1 MSATRVA
8 HPKSGALVA
17 RPRVLRSVP
26 LDRHAVIEAS
36 AGTGKTFTLEHLVV
50 ELVLAGDVPLDQ
62 VLVVTFTEKATNE
75 LRVRVRGKLED
86 LLAGCGRAPDDAE
99 IAAGDFWTI
108 DDAARAKIAR
118 ALHAFDGATIATIH
132 AFCQRVLRD
141 NAFASGR
148 LFEEQQVDGRDAFAR
163 AFREALRCD
172 VARDP
177 VRSAWLEAG
186 LRAGR
191 SVGGIEELLWDCI
204 QAKAELRPEFDPRR
218 LEEAIAAFPLEEAR
232 LTEGKTNLRAWGVPA
247 NTVTALGGRLWEL
260 ALVVE
265 EARDA
270 GSPQQFVLEAEQ
282 RVDFAYLIEK
292 LTPLGPRPGPTGR
305 ACAAALA
312 IARATPSMQAAL
324 AATILPAVR
333 AELARRKRLAGQYD
347 FDDMLSLVDEALR
360 GPRAGALV
368 AAMRERWRYALIDE
382 FQDTDETQWDI
393 FRRAFFERQPRG
405 EGAGASVLYLVGDPK
420 QSIYRF
426 RGADVQTYL
435 RARDE
440 IVAAGGALLRLGD
453 NYRATPA
460 LVGATNALFAPPY
473 FTGRV
478 AYEPVSCGRPDR
490 ALVDGEGRPV
500 TPLHVVRFERDVPVA
515 SYGTLVAR
523 EIRRITDPERP
534 WRLDGEPL
542 GHRDVFVLTRTKA
555 EGRAVAACLR
565 AAGVPHAFYKE
576 EGLFQ
581 TDEAKEIRALLDAVD
596 APHDRA
602 RRLAAWMTP
611 FFGLPLG
618 DVERARDLPA
628 THPYVARLGAWKAL
642 ADARDFDRLFES
654 LVRDSGVVRR
664 ELFFADGER
673 DLTNYL
679 HVFELLLEQTRRGHC
694 TLRDLVHLL
703 TGLIDMT
710 RLTLDLEGNVQRLE
724 SDRRA
729 VQITTIHKAK
739 GLEAPVVFIAG
750 GWTQGRADDVHVY
763 HEDERRLGWVGK
775 ARADVKALVVQEE
788 REEQQRLLYVALTRA
803 MGRLVLPCLLRD
815 GKPDRLRGPYEA
827 VHRRVF
833 ELSNAGGDLVSVEDL
848 PRLVAIAGGRT
859 QAAAEAP
866 WQPPVALLTEADGPG
881 DHEALRESRAG
892 AVVTSYTRMH
902 ASRSSAR
909 AEWTEANER
918 RMEKAAEELDASR
931 PVALRSA
938 RASGVFLHEVLERVP
953 LASFAERD
961 FAAWRARPEVG
972 ALVEDAMAV
981 HRVPPEQRE
990 HAERLVWAAL
1000 TTPVALPGGETL
1012 ARIADADRV
1021 VREMEFVFSV
1031 TGAGAFVRGSLDLAF
1046 EHRGRTYFVDWK
1058 TDSLGSY
1065 ARDALAAHVEAHYAD
1080 QVQLYAL
1087 ATVKLLG
1094 IEKQAEHD
1102 ARFGG
1107 LLYCFLRGMDGGD
1120 QGVWSA
1126 RPTWAEVT
1134 AWDEALARRWRTP

>member
-1 MSATRVA
+1 VSTTR
-8 HPKSGALVA
+8 VA

-26 LDRHAVIEAS
+26 IDRHAVIEAS

-50 ELVLAGDVPLDQ
+50 ELVLAGDVPLDR

-86 LLAGCGRAPDDAE
+86 LLAGRGRAPDGAE
-99 IAAGDFWTI
+99 LAAGDFWTI
-108 DDAARAKIAR
+108 DDASRAKLAR

-148 LFEEQQVDGRDAFAR
+148 LFEEQHVDGRGAFAR

-186 LRAGR
+186 LRAGF
-191 SVGGIEELLWDCI
+191 SIGGIEELLWSCM
-204 QAKAELRPEFDPRR
+204 QAKAELRPDFDPRA
-218 LEEAIAAFPLEEAR
+218 LDEAIAAFPVDEAR
-232 LTEGKTNLRAWGVPA
+232 LTEGKANLRAWGLPA
-247 NTVTALGGRLWEL
+247 NTVNALGGALWEL
-260 ALVVE
+260 ALLVE
-265 EARDA
+265 AVQ
-270 GSPQQFVLEAEQ
+270 GGGTPQEFVLEVDQ
-282 RVDFAYLIEK
+282 RVNLGYVVEK
-292 LTPLGPRPGPTGR
+292 LAPLGPRPGPTGR
-305 ACAAALA
+305 VCAATLAL
-312 IARATPSMQAAL
+312 ARATPTMRAAL
-324 AATILPAVR
+324 AAIVLPAVR
-333 AELARRKRLAGQYD
+333 AELARRKRLAGLYD

-360 GPRAGALV
+360 GPAAGALV
-368 AAMRERWRYALIDE
+368 AAMRERWLYALIDE
-382 FQDTDETQWDI
+382 FQDTDEAQWDI
-393 FRRAFFERQPRG
+393 FRRAFFESRG
-405 EGAGASVLYLVGDPK
+405 EGAGASVLYIVGDPK

-440 IVAAGGALLRLGD
+440 IVAGGGALLRLAD

-460 LVGATNALFAPPY
+460 LVGATNALFAEPY

-490 ALVDGEGRPV
+490 TLVDGEGRPV
-500 TPLHVVRFERDVPVA
+500 TPLHVVPFERDVPVA
-515 SYGTLVAR
+515 SYGSLLAR
-523 EIRRITDPERP
+523 EIRRIADPERP

-542 GHRDVFVLTRTKA
+542 GYRDVFVLTRTKA

-581 TDEAKEIRALLDAVD
+581 ADEAKEIRALLDAVD

-611 FFGLPLG
+611 FFGLPLE

-628 THPYVARLGAWKAL
+628 THPYVARLAAWKAL

-664 ELFFADGER
+664 EIFFADGER

-703 TGLIDMT
+703 TGLIEGT
-710 RLTLDLEGNVQRLE
+710 RLPLDLEGNVQRLE

-739 GLEAPVVFIAG
+739 GLEAPVVLIAG
-750 GWTQGRADDVHVY
+750 GWTQGRADDLHVY
-763 HEDERRLGWVGK
+763 HERDRRLAWVGK
-775 ARADVKALVVQEE
+775 ARADVKALVSEE
-788 REEQQRLLYVALTRA
+788 ESEEQQRLVYVALTRA
-803 MGRLVLPCLLRD
+803 IGRLVVPCILRN
-815 GKPDRLRGPYEA
+815 GRPDPRIRGPYEA
-827 VHRRVF
+827 INGRVA
-833 ELSNAGGDLVSVEDL
+833 ELAAAAGDLVSVEDL
-848 PRLVAIAGGRT
+848 PRLVAITGGRT
-859 QAAAEAP
+859 DAPRAAP
-866 WQPPVALLTEADGPG
+866 WQPPVAPLTESAEPG
-881 DHEALRESRAG
+881 DHAALRESHAG

-902 ASRSSAR
+902 ASRCSAR
-909 AEWTEANER
+909 AAGAEATER
-918 RMEKAAEELDASR
+918 RIEKVAEELDAAR

-938 RASGVFLHEVLERVP
+938 RTSGVFLHEVLERVP
-953 LASFAERD
+953 LASFAAAD
-961 FAAWRARPEVG
+961 FDAWRRLPEV
-972 ALVEDAMAV
+972 AAVVEDAMAV
-981 HRVPPEQRE
+981 HRVAPEQRE
-990 HAERLVWAAL
+990 HAERLVWLAF

-1021 VREMEFVFSV
+1021 VREMEFVFAV
-1031 TGAGAFVRGSLDLAF
+1031 TGSGAYVRGSLDLAF

-1058 TDSLGSY
+1058 TDSLASY
-1065 ARDALAAHVEAHYAD
+1065 ARPALPAHVEAHYAD
-1080 QVQLYAL
+1080 QVHLYAL

-1094 IEKQAEHD
+1094 IATKAEHD

-1107 LLYCFLRGMDGGD
+1107 LLYCFLRGFDERGAGL
-1120 QGVWSA
+1120 WSA
-1126 RPTWAEVT
+1126 RPSWEDVG
-1134 AWDEALARRWRTP
+1134 AWDEALARRWRAT

>member
-1 MSATRVA
+1 MR
-8 HPKSGALVA
+8 VA

-50 ELVLAGDVPLDQ
+50 ELVLAGDVPLDR

-75 LRVRVRGKLED
+75 LRVRVRGKLEE
-86 LLAGCGRAPDDAE
+86 LLAGRGRAPDDAE

-186 LRAGR
+186 LRAGW
-191 SVGGIEELLWDCI
+191 SVGDIEELLWDCV
-204 QAKAELRPEFDPRR
+204 QAKAELRPEFDPRV
-218 LEEAIAAFPLEEAR
+218 LEEAIAAFPLDDAR
-232 LTEGKTNLRAWGVPA
+232 RTDGPTTLRACGVHA
-247 NTVTALGGRLWEL
+247 STAKKLGSQLYEL
-260 ALVVE
+260 ALLVE
-265 EARDA
+265 RVRD
-270 GSPQQFVLEAEQ
+270 GGNPQSFVLEAE
-282 RVDFAYLIEK
+282 REEVELGYLVENLAGIDH
-292 LTPLGPRPGPTGR
+292 RPGPTAR

-324 AATILPAVR
+324 AATMLPAVR
-333 AELARRKRLAGQYD
+333 DELARRKRLAGQYD
-347 FDDMLSLVDEALR
+347 FDDMLGLVDEALR

-382 FQDTDETQWDI
+382 FQDTDEMQWDI
-393 FRRAFFERQPRG
+393 FRRAFFERQRGG
-405 EGAGASVLYLVGDPK
+405 EGEGTSVLYLVGDPK

-490 ALVDGEGRPV
+490 SLVDGDGRAV
-500 TPLHVVRFERDVPVA
+500 TPLHVVRFERDVPPS
-515 SYGTLVAR
+515 SYSALVAR

-555 EGRAVAACLR
+555 EGRTVAASLR

-611 FFGLPLG
+611 FFGLPLD

-664 ELFFADGER
+664 ELFFAEGER

-679 HVFELLLEQTRRGHC
+679 HVFELLLEHTRRGNC

-703 TGLIDMT
+703 TGLVEQT
-710 RLTLDLEGNVQRLE
+710 RMPLDLEGNVQRLE

-750 GWTQGRADDVHVY
+750 GWSQGRADAVHVY
-763 HEDERRLGWVGK
+763 HEDERRFAWVGK
-775 ARADVKALVVQEE
+775 ARADVKALVTQEE
-788 REEQQRLLYVALTRA
+788 REEQQRLFYVALTRA
-803 MGRLVLPCLLRD
+803 MGRLVVPCLLRD
-815 GKPDRLRGPYEA
+815 GRPDRLRGPYEA
-827 VHRRVF
+827 IHRRVF
-833 ELSNAGGDLVSVEDL
+833 DLANAGGDLVSVEDL
-848 PRLVAIAGGRT
+848 PRLVAIAGGRA
-859 QAAAEAP
+859 QGVPAAP
-866 WQPPVALLTEADGPG
+866 WQPPVALLTEGDAPG
-881 DHEALRESRAG
+881 DHDGLRESRAG

-902 ASRSSAR
+902 ASRSSTR
-909 AEWTEANER
+909 AAWTEPTER
-918 RMEKAAEELDASR
+918 RIEKAAEELDASR
-931 PVALRSA
+931 PAALRSA
-938 RASGVFLHEVLERVP
+938 RTSGVFLHEVLERVP
-953 LASFAERD
+953 LASFAGTD
-961 FAAWRARPEVG
+961 FDAWRTRSEV
-972 ALVEDAMAV
+972 AAVVEDAMAV

-990 HAERLVWAAL
+990 HAERLVWAAF
-1000 TTPVALPGGETL
+1000 TTPVALPGDATL
-1012 ARIADADRV
+1012 TRIADADRV
-1021 VREMEFVFSV
+1021 VREMEFVFAV
-1031 TGAGAFVRGSLDLAF
+1031 TGHGAYVRGSLDLAF

-1058 TDSLGSY
+1058 TDSLASY
-1065 ARDALAAHVEAHYAD
+1065 ARDALATHVEAHYAD
-1080 QVQLYAL
+1080 QVHLYAL

-1094 IEKQAEHD
+1094 IATKAEHD

-1107 LLYCFLRGMDGGD
+1107 LLYCFLRGMDERGA
-1120 QGVWSA
+1120 GVWSA
-1126 RPTWAEVT
+1126 RPTWDDVG
-1134 AWDEALARRWRTP
+1134 AWDEALARRWRTA

>member
-1 MSATRVA
+1 MTATR
-8 HPKSGALVA
+8 VA
-17 RPRVLRSVP
+17 RPRVLRDVP

-75 LRVRVRGKLED
+75 LRLRVRGKLEE
-86 LLAGCGRAPDDAE
+86 LLAGRGRAPDEAE

-108 DDAARAKIAR
+108 DGAARGKIAR

-177 VRSAWLEAG
+177 VRGAWLEAG
-186 LRAGR
+186 LRAGW
-191 SVGGIEELLWDCI
+191 SVGDLEELLWDCV
-204 QAKAELRPEFDPRR
+204 QAKAELRPAFDPRA
-218 LEEAIAAFPLEEAR
+218 LEEAIAAFPLEDAR
-232 LTEGKTNLRAWGVPA
+232 RTDGPATLRACGVHA
-247 NTVTALGGRLWEL
+247 STAKKLGNQLYHL
-260 ALVVE
+260 ALLVE
-265 EARDA
+265 RVRDG
-270 GSPQQFVLEAEQ
+270 GSPQSFVLEAEHEGD
-282 RVDFAYLIEK
+282 VELGYLVEN
-292 LTPLGPRPGPTGR
+292 LASVEARPGPTAR

-312 IARATPSMQAAL
+312 LARATPSLQAAL
-324 AATILPAVR
+324 AATILPAVL

-347 FDDMLSLVDEALR
+347 FDDMLGLVDEALR

-393 FRRAFFERQPRG
+393 FRRAFFERPQQRRG
-405 EGAGASVLYLVGDPK
+405 EAEGGSVLYLVGDPK

-460 LVGATNALFAPPY
+460 LVGATNALFAAPY
-473 FTGRV
+473 FTGRL

-490 ALVDGEGRPV
+490 TLVDGDGRPV
-500 TPLHVVRFERDVPVA
+500 APLHVVRFERDVPPA
-515 SYGTLVAR
+515 SYGDLVAR
-523 EIRRITDPERP
+523 EIRRIADPERP

-611 FFGLPLG
+611 FFGLPLE

-628 THPYVARLGAWKAL
+628 THPYVARLAAWKAL

-664 ELFFADGER
+664 ELFFAEGER

-679 HVFELLLEQTRRGHC
+679 HVFELLLEQTRRGSSC
-694 TLRDLVHLL
+694 TLRDVVHLL
-703 TGLIDMT
+703 SGLIEQT
-710 RLTLDLEGNVQRLE
+710 RLPLDLEGNVQRLE

-750 GWTQGRADDVHVY
+750 GWTQGRADAVHVY
-763 HEDERRLGWVGK
+763 HEDDRRLAWVGK
-775 ARADVKALVVQEE
+775 ARADVKALVQQEE

-803 MGRLVLPCLLRD
+803 MGRLVVPCILRD

-833 ELSNAGGDLVSVEDL
+833 DLASAGGDLVSVEDL
-848 PRLVAIAGGRT
+848 PRLVAIAGGRG
-859 QAAAEAP
+859 QAGAATP
-866 WQPPVALLTEADGPG
+866 WQPPVALLAEDDGPG
-881 DHEALRESRAG
+881 DHAALRESRAG

-902 ASRSSAR
+902 ASRSSAH
-909 AEWTEANER
+909 AAWGEATER
-918 RMEKAAEELDASR
+918 RAEKAAEELDASR

-953 LASFAERD
+953 LASFAGVD
-961 FAAWRARPEVG
+961 FAAWRARPEV
-972 ALVEDAMAV
+972 AAVVEDAMAV
-981 HRVPPEQRE
+981 HRVAPEQRE
-990 HAERLVWAAL
+990 SAERLVWAAL

-1012 ARIADADRV
+1012 ARIADAERV

-1031 TGAGAFVRGSLDLAF
+1031 AGHGAFVRGSLDLAF

-1065 ARDALAAHVEAHYAD
+1065 AREALAAHVEAHYAD
-1080 QVQLYAL
+1080 QVHLYAL

-1094 IEKQAEHD
+1094 IEGRAAHD

-1107 LLYCFLRGMDGGD
+1107 LLYCFLRGMDDRGA
-1120 QGVWSA
+1120 GVWSA
-1126 RPTWAEVT
+1126 RPTWGDVRT
-1134 AWDEALARRWRTP
+1134 WDEALARRWRTA

>member
-1 MSATRVA
+1 MSTTRVA
-8 HPKSGALVA
+8 DPRSRGLVA

-50 ELVLAGDVPLDQ
+50 ELVLAGDVPLDR

-75 LRVRVRGKLED
+75 LRVRVRGKLEE
-86 LLAGCGRAPDDAE
+86 LLAGRGRAPDDAE
-99 IAAGDFWTI
+99 LGAGDFWTI
-108 DDAARAKIAR
+108 DDAARAKLAR

-148 LFEEQQVDGRDAFAR
+148 LFEETQVDGRDTFAR

-186 LRAGR
+186 LRAGF
-191 SVGGIEELLWDCI
+191 SVGGIEELLWSCM
-204 QAKAELRPEFDPRR
+204 QAKAELRPEFDPRA
-218 LEEAIAAFPLEEAR
+218 LDEALAAFPLDDAR
-232 LTEGKTNLRAWGVPA
+232 RTDGPATLKTWGVHA
-247 NTVTALGGRLWEL
+247 STAKKLGSQMYEL
-260 ALVVE
+260 ALLVE
-265 EARDA
+265 RVRDG
-270 GSPQQFVLEAEQ
+270 GSPHDFVLEAE
-282 RVDFAYLIEK
+282 RDEVDLGYLLEN
-292 LTPLGPRPGPTGR
+292 LPAGSHPGPTGR

-312 IARATPSMQAAL
+312 LARATPSMKAAL
-324 AATILPAVR
+324 AAIVLPAVR
-333 AELARRKRLAGQYD
+333 AELARRKRLGGLYD
-347 FDDMLSLVDEALR
+347 FDDMLTLVDEALR
-360 GPRAGALV
+360 APGAGALV

-393 FRRAFFERQPRG
+393 FRRAFFEPRDD
-405 EGAGASVLYLVGDPK
+405 GAGASVLYLVGDPK

-440 IVAAGGALLRLGD
+440 IVAGGGTLLRLAD
-453 NYRATPA
+453 NYRATSA
-460 LVGATNALFAPPY
+460 LVGATNALFAAPY

-478 AYEPVSCGRPDR
+478 EYAPVTCGRPDR
-490 ALVDGEGRPV
+490 TLVDGEGRAV
-500 TPLHVVRFERDVPVA
+500 TPLHVVRFERDVPA
-515 SYGTLVAR
+515 PSYGALLAR
-523 EIRRITDPERP
+523 EIRRIADPERP

-542 GHRDVFVLTRTKA
+542 GYRDVFVLTRTKA
-555 EGRAVAACLR
+555 EGRVVAASLR

-611 FFGLPLG
+611 FFGLPLE
-618 DVERARDLPA
+618 DVERARELPA
-628 THPYVARLGAWKAL
+628 THPYVARLAAWKTL
-642 ADARDFDRLFES
+642 AEARDFDRLFES

-664 ELFFADGER
+664 EIFFADGER

-703 TGLIDMT
+703 TGLIEGT
-710 RLTLDLEGNVQRLE
+710 RLPLDLEGNVQRLE

-739 GLEAPVVFIAG
+739 GLEAPVVLVAG
-750 GWTQGRADDVHVY
+750 GWAQGRADEVHVY
-763 HEDERRLGWVGK
+763 HEGDRRLAWIGK
-775 ARADVKALVVQEE
+775 TRADVKALVSAEE
-788 REEQQRLLYVALTRA
+788 DEEQQRLVYVALTRA
-803 MGRLVLPCLLRD
+803 IGRLVVPCVLRD
-815 GKPDRLRGPYEA
+815 GRPDKRMRGPYVA
-827 VHRRVF
+827 VNERVA
-833 ELSNAGGDLVSVEDL
+833 ELAAAGGDFVSVEEL
-848 PRLVAIAGGRT
+848 PRLVAISGGRT
-859 QAAAEAP
+859 EAARAAP
-866 WQPPVALLTEADGPG
+866 WQPPIALLTETDAPT

-902 ASRSSAR
+902 AGRTSAR
-909 AEWTEANER
+909 AAWAEPTER
-918 RMEKAAEELDASR
+918 RIEKAAEELDAAR

-938 RASGVFLHEVLERVP
+938 RTSGVFVHEVLERVP
-953 LASFAERD
+953 LASFGAAD
-961 FAAWRARPEVG
+961 FDAWRALPGV
-972 ALVEDAMAV
+972 ADVVEDAMAV
-981 HRVPPEQRE
+981 HRVAPEQRE
-990 HAERLVWAAL
+990 HAERLVWLAF
-1000 TTPVALPGGETL
+1000 TTPVALPGGEVL
-1012 ARIADADRV
+1012 ARIADADPV
-1021 VREMEFVFSV
+1021 VREMEFVFAV
-1031 TGAGAFVRGSLDLAF
+1031 MGKGAYVRGSLDLAF

-1065 ARDALAAHVEAHYAD
+1065 ARPALAEHVEAHYAD
-1080 QVQLYAL
+1080 QVHLYAL

-1094 IEKQAEHD
+1094 IATKAEYD

-1107 LLYCFLRGMDGGD
+1107 LLYCFLRGFDERGAGL
-1120 QGVWSA
+1120 WSA
-1126 RPTWAEVT
+1126 RPGWEDVV
-1134 AWDEALARRWRTP
+1134 AWDEALARRWRAT